1 MDLLTVPILPKMPV
15 RWPGAY
21 GSGSLTPEPIALCSR
36 TCLGRGDGGSC
47 GLSTS
52 KLTSNRRVRRW
63 ATEAGLVGA
72 AALSAF
78 AVAHASL
85 PRSDFKSQNLPAIR
99 ASLTPSPAPQAAEVL
114 IAFEEP
120 VPGHAVV
127 SPFGLRQLP
136 WEGNGR
142 LHEGVDISAD
152 AGVAV
157 RAAAEGVVVS
167 AGEKGGYGRYVA
179 VRHAEGLTS
188 FYAHLGRIGA
198 GIKPGMSVVAGTEL
212 GRVGSTGT
220 STGPHL
226 HFEIRDAKDHPL
238 NPAMFL
244 GKAFADAG
252 DLPLDKAQRYSGR
265 VRIAVVSH
273 IPDSKLALMHAQVAQ
288 PVIIRRDS
296 AKDLAMAERNLQ
308 GVASSAAGVDG
319 LSGLAI
325 GPDGRPR
332 AQLNF

>member
-1 MDLLTVPILPKMPV
+1 M
-15 RWPGAY
+15 
-21 GSGSLTPEPIALCSR
+21 
-36 TCLGRGDGGSC
+36 
-47 GLSTS
+47 
-52 KLTSNRRVRRW
+52 
-63 ATEAGLVGA
+63 TEASLVGA

-78 AVAHASL
+78 AAAHASL
-85 PRSDFKSQNLPAIR
+85 LRPEPHHAPLPAIR
-99 ASLTPSPAPQAAEVL
+99 TMVTAPAATPALAPQDEVL

-152 AGVAV
+152 AGVPV
-157 RAAAEGVVVS
+157 RVAADGVVVA

-198 GIKPGMSVVAGTEL
+198 GVRPGLNVAAGDEV
-212 GRVGSTGT
+212 GKVGSSGT

-226 HFEIRDAKDHPL
+226 HFEIRDIKDRPL

-244 GKAFADAG
+244 GRAFAEAG
-252 DLPLDKAQRYSGR
+252 DLPLDKAKRYSGR
-265 VRIAVVSH
+265 VRIAQVSF
-273 IPDSKLALMHAQVAQ
+273 IPESKRALMAARNAP
-288 PVIIRRDS
+288 PVVIVRRDT

-308 GVASSAAGVDG
+308 GVASSAAAMDG
-319 LSGLAI
+319 ISNLAI

-332 AQLNF
+332 AKLNF

>member
-1 MDLLTVPILPKMPV
+1 M
-15 RWPGAY
+15 
-21 GSGSLTPEPIALCSR
+21 
-36 TCLGRGDGGSC
+36 
-47 GLSTS
+47 STS
-52 KLTSNRRVRRW
+52 KLTSERRVRRW
-63 ATEAGLVGA
+63 ATEAAIVGA

-85 PRSDFKSQNLPAIR
+85 PRTAFSPQTLPALR
-99 ASLTPSPAPQAAEVL
+99 ATLRPAVPAPAVPVENAAL
-114 IAFEEP
+114 IVFEEP

-157 RAAAEGVVVS
+157 RVAADGVVVAS
-167 AGEKGGYGRYVA
+167 GEKGGYGRYVA

-198 GIKPGMSVVAGTEL
+198 GVKLGLAVGAGTEI

-226 HFEIRDAKDHPL
+226 HFEIRDQQDRPL

-244 GKAFADAG
+244 GKAFAEAG
-252 DLPLDKAQRYSGR
+252 DLPLDKAKRYSGR
-265 VRIAVVSH
+265 VRMAVVSH
-273 IPDSKLALMHAQVAQ
+273 IPESKRALMEAQARPAVAI
-288 PVIIRRDS
+288 VRRDT

-308 GVASSAAGVDG
+308 GVASSAAAMDG
-319 LSGLAI
+319 ISGLAI